1 MAEPDVATHL
11 TTFLAGRAAPG
22 SAPFH
27 VNREIAMAATRKSAK
42 RGAAK
47 KRAAAKRPSSRK
59 SSARKS
65 PARKSTAKRGARKSA
80 GAKTSGLKRK
90 ARKGLKAARGGL
102 NTVIQA
108 GGKTWRSLKSTTA
121 QVVEGVKGS
130 LAGDE

>member
-1 MAEPDVATHL
+1 MAEPDLATHL
-11 TTFLAGRAAPG
+11 TTFLAGRPAPG
-22 SAPFH
+22 SAPVH

-47 KRAAAKRPSSRK
+47 KRAAAKRPSS
-59 SSARKS
+59 RKS